1 MTEKT
6 VHPPG
11 WEALSEEMKDRLLNE
26 WRDHNVSHDWW
37 DSVIEQFVE
46 SALDQGVRIDIN
58 PRKSRS
64 GGTYEEPDVHFSGFW
79 SQGDGA
85 SFGARVSDWDKFLA
99 AAPRPAWF
107 TPDRAVQATFNSR
120 TQGHNCMAFSFDF
133 DIEENPYDEDND
145 PLQYSAWQLVHN
157 PPTATDL
164 EEFEETCGELFNGMA
179 AQLYEDLEAEYDH
192 LTSDETVIDSILSYH
207 TIEEL
212 QEMEDEEE

>member
-1 MTEKT
+1 
-6 VHPPG
+6 
-11 WEALSEEMKDRLLNE
+11 
-26 WRDHNVSHDWW
+26 
-37 DSVIEQFVE
+37 
-46 SALDQGVRIDIN
+46 
-58 PRKSRS
+58 
-64 GGTYEEPDVHFSGFW
+64 
-79 SQGDGA
+79 
-85 SFGARVSDWDKFLA
+85 
-99 AAPRPAWF
+99 
-107 TPDRAVQATFNSR
+107 
-120 TQGHNCMAFSFDF
+120 MAFSFDF